1 MAIDILI
8 DSNKYKIWLEGYG
21 DIGRGEDNLSGKA
34 HFGKFVSPKEEVFG
48 EAEVVLDNVD
58 WNFGL
63 GYTRYWGKS
72 GWSYIRRVPDGE
84 NNFKLEY
91 YLDNKWRL
99 RAEHFS
105 ENNRNEYGVR
115 YRIHEFLSAEYVY
128 GGDEFYLRIIGNL

>member
-1 MAIDILI
+1 M
-8 DSNKYKIWLEGYG
+8 
-21 DIGRGEDNLSGKA
+21 
-34 HFGKFVSPKEEVFG
+34 FG
-48 EAEVVLDNVD
+48 EVEVVTDDVD

-84 NNFKLEY
+84 NNYKLEY
-91 YLDNKWRL
+91 YLDDKWRL

-105 ENNRNEYGVR
+105 EKNRNEYGVR
-115 YRIHEFLSAEYVY
+115 YPIHELLSAEYVY